1 LHQQVRLDL
10 APDAEALFRALKRNG
25 VPVCVSG
32 SGPTLLAFET
42 DDRPVPEPGAG
53 WRALRLPVRALG
65 VEVHEG

>member
-1 LHQQVRLDL
+1 
-10 APDAEALFRALKRNG
+10 
-25 VPVCVSG
+25 VCVSG

-65 VEVHEG
+65 VEVLEG